1 MVQDCPPLTHEEF
14 VNAFAPKA
22 SRPDLDGTVKITV
35 PKRFLL
41 EKLKEELKDIDV
53 ANSPYHLNVF
63 DILVTEETSN
73 FLVDFD
79 KILTS
84 RSHENPQ
91 YLNSWSTPRGIDNT
105 AQNLV
110 EGPEQSEAEGT
121 RYFNKIVAGQLPR
134 VLSQRVFLNDR

>member
-1 MVQDCPPLTHEEF
+1 MKKGEVATDSSDRAFSSTQDCFTHTHEEF
-14 VNAFAPKA
+14 VNKYAPNIHK
-22 SRPDLDGTVKITV
+22 PQLDGTVQITL

-41 EKLKEELKDIDV
+41 EKLRDELKGIDV

-63 DILVTEETSN
+63 DIIVTEETSN

-84 RSHENPQ
+84 CSHESPQ
-91 YLNSWSTPRGIDNT
+91 FLNSWSTPRGIDNT

-110 EGPEQSEAEGT
+110 EVCCRGA
-121 RYFNKIVAGQLPR
+121 YA
-134 VLSQRVFLNDR
+134 